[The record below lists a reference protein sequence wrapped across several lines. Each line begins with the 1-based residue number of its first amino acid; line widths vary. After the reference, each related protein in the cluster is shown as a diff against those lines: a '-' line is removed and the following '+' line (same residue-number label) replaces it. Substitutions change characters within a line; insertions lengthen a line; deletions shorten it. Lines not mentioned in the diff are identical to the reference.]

1 MTKNP
6 KTILITGASSGIGE
20 ATALRLAD
28 DGHRL
33 FLGARRTDRLDAL
46 VERIQAGGG
55 TASSRRLNVTDAA
68 DVQRFV
74 ADAVETYGRVDVMIN
89 NAGVMP
95 LSALAEDKVDEWN
108 QMIDVNIRGVLH
120 GISAALP
127 AMRAQGSGHIV
138 NLASIGAHEVEPTA
152 AVYCATKFAV
162 WAISE
167 GLRKEQA
174 GGVRVSVISPGV
186 TESELAESI
195 SEPRRPRGDA
205 RLPRPGHTRL
215 RDRRRHRIRHRT
227 TPHGRRQRNYRA
239 ASRQH
244 ALINRRRDRGV
255 RDTPDSAIR
264 TRCSGQRIRS
274 SDDSRWL
281 RLGVPGSRRIQ
292 HFSSSEP
299 LSSRGMPSTVHWS
312 RGVSSM

>member
-20 ATALRLAD
+20 AAALRLAD
-28 DGHRL
+28 DGHRV
-33 FLGARRTDRLDAL
+33 FLGARRTGRLEDL
-46 VERIQAGGG
+46 VGRIECAGG
-55 TASSRRLNVTDAA
+55 TASFSPLDVTDAA

-74 ADAVETYGRVDVMIN
+74 ATAAQTYGQVDVLIN

-95 LSALAEDKVDEWN
+95 LSALAEAKVDEWN

-127 AMRAQGSGHIV
+127 VMQAQGSGHIV

-195 SEPRRPRGDA
+195 SNPDA
-205 RLPRPGHTRL
+205 REAMRE
-215 RDRRRHRIRHRT
+215 
-227 TPHGRRQRNYRA
+227 YRA
-239 ASRQH
+239 LSIPA
-244 ALINRRRDRGV
+244 
-255 RDTPDSAIR
+255 SAIADAIAYAIE
-264 TRCSGQRIRS
+264 Q
-274 SDDSRWL
+274 
-281 RLGVPGSRRIQ
+281 P
-292 HFSSSEP
+292 SEVDVNEIIVRP
-299 LSSRGMPSTVHWS
+299 AASTH
-312 RGVSSM
+312 